1 MENSEKPESGNNAS
15 SVKPADP
22 VEALAALKASV
33 NTVQLATLG
42 DDGLPHTGYAPF
54 ILDGVDII
62 IFVSQLALH
71 TRDLLAN
78 GKVSVMLIDD
88 ESKAREIFART
99 RVSYQCEASV
109 VAPDSTSYVP
119 LLDALQARHGK
130 MIGLLRQLPDFV
142 LFRLSP
148 NAGQFVMG
156 FGQAFKLSGANF
168 DTFEHARRA

>member
-1 MENSEKPESGNNAS
+1 MADTDKPELEKAS
-15 SVKPADP
+15 TPKLADP
-22 VEALAALKASV
+22 VEVLAALKASV
-33 NTVQLATLG
+33 GTVQLATLG
-42 DDGLPHTGYAPF
+42 DDGFPHSGYAPF
-54 ILDGVDII
+54 VFDGVDVI

-99 RVSYQCEASV
+99 RVSYQCEAGV
-109 VAPDSTSYVP
+109 VAPDDKTYDA

-156 FGQAFKLSGANF
+156 FGQAYKLTGEKF

>member
-1 MENSEKPESGNNAS
+1 MADTDKPELEKAS
-15 SVKPADP
+15 TPKLADP
-22 VEALAALKASV
+22 VEVLAALKASV
-33 NTVQLATLG
+33 GTVQLATLG
-42 DDGLPHTGYAPF
+42 DDGFPHSGYAPF
-54 ILDGVDII
+54 VFDGVDVI

-99 RVSYQCEASV
+99 RVSYQCEAGV
-109 VAPDSTSYVP
+109 VAPDDKTYEA

-156 FGQAFKLSGANF
+156 FGQAYKLSGEKF
-168 DTFEHARRA
+168 DTFDHARRA

>member
-1 MENSEKPESGNNAS
+1 MADTDKPELEKAS
-15 SVKPADP
+15 TPKLADP
-22 VEALAALKASV
+22 VEVLAALKASV
-33 NTVQLATLG
+33 GTVQLATLG
-42 DDGLPHTGYAPF
+42 DDGFPHSGYAPF
-54 ILDGVDII
+54 VFDGVDVI

-99 RVSYQCEASV
+99 RVSYQCEAGV
-109 VAPDSTSYVP
+109 VAPDDKTYEA

-156 FGQAFKLSGANF
+156 FGQAYKLSGEKF